1 MNACFSLSC
10 PRGGIVGTYRPS
22 PTYGNVL
29 TIFAS
34 FFLRAVKRY
43 VLIHLP
49 GYGDKLEY
57 ILFMLRKLYAF
68 AAGDCGVDNADSLQ
82 NQELLLPGHLMCT
95 FVKEKFE
102 ETLDNIRIGLM
113 KEMRV
118 DYAKFLGNVAQSRW
132 WTRVVDRYGMLSS
145 GGVGKKVQHF
155 LSTGNIISTTGLD
168 LMQVSGYTI
177 VAEKLNFLRFCA
189 HFRSVHRGQFFSELS
204 FALGVSG
211 GGGAACSVSVSSLSA
226 WIHERFTHTKFCFSP
241 LFPRARMPTHCRP
254 VDIINLFVCLKRTV
268 EMKTTAVRKLLPDQ
282 WGFLCPVHTPD
293 GGPCGLLSHLALKC
307 QCMAYPAPTS
317 GGELRD
323 LTELLIEWGVTP
335 TGTGGERGDGCGISN
350 FANLPVLVDGRV
362 VGGAPARLCKSMASQ
377 LRSLKVREE
386 PIVPPTLEVAFIP
399 PGTRGGPYPGL
410 FLFTIAARVV
420 RPVLQRA
427 TGRTEFIGPM

>member
-1 MNACFSLSC
+1 MLHYDDDCDNGWMFERVIFLPRVSEGWYRRYILSSIFDVWKC
-10 PRGGIVGTYRPS
+10 TYH
-22 PTYGNVL
+22 
-29 TIFAS
+29 FAS

-118 DYAKFLGNVAQSRW
+118 DYAKFLGNVSQARW

-189 HFRSVHRGQFFSELS
+189 HFRSVHRGQFFCE
-204 FALGVSG
+204 
-211 GGGAACSVSVSSLSA
+211 
-226 WIHERFTHTKFCFSP
+226 
-241 LFPRARMPTHCRP
+241 
-254 VDIINLFVCLKRTV
+254 
-268 EMKTTAVRKLLPDQ
+268 
-282 WGFLCPVHTPD
+282 
-293 GGPCGLLSHLALKC
+293 LLSPSECRVMEVQHVVSDFLALC
-307 QCMAYPAPTS
+307 LDS
-317 GGELRD
+317 R
-323 LTELLIEWGVTP
+323 
-335 TGTGGERGDGCGISN
+335 
-350 FANLPVLVDGRV
+350 
-362 VGGAPARLCKSMASQ
+362 
-377 LRSLKVREE
+377 
-386 PIVPPTLEVAFIP
+386 AFYSYKI
-399 PGTRGGPYPGL
+399 
-410 FLFTIAARVV
+410 FLFAALSPCSDANTLSSRGYY
-420 RPVLQRA
+420 Q
-427 TGRTEFIGPM
+427 FIRLS